1 MKASKNKI
9 YWVKRHTYESSRK
22 NSGGVTTKSPRSLPE
37 EWGEETFFSRASLA
51 RTDCLFP
58 KLAKVSLLAGLILS
72 DSLSLSLWG
81 SLLAEVSHD
90 EAKMRGRRWPRYN
103 FARLPT
109 EVFVKQNEN
118 RAWFHVRVTR
128 IQVLWR
134 ELRFLRHS
142 LLSQPFRLLESD
154 ISFKQEPVIGVSGMR
169 GASCSL
175 PGVVNR

>member
-1 MKASKNKI
+1 MN
-9 YWVKRHTYESSRK
+9 RHTCASSRK
-22 NSGGVTTKSPRSLPE
+22 NSGGVTSKSRRSLSE
-37 EWGEETFFSRASLA
+37 EWGEEKFFSRASL
-51 RTDCLFP
+51 P
-58 KLAKVSLLAGLILS
+58 KLAKVSLLGGLILS
-72 DSLSLSLWG
+72 DSLSLWG

-90 EAKMRGRRWPRYN
+90 EAKMRGRRWPRWN

-154 ISFKQEPVIGVSGMR
+154 TSFKHEPVIGVSGMT

>member
-1 MKASKNKI
+1 MKASKKQNL
-9 YWVKRHTYESSRK
+9 WGKRHTCESSRK

-37 EWGEETFFSRASLA
+37 EWDEEKFFSRASLA

-72 DSLSLSLWG
+72 DSLSLWG

-128 IQVLWR
+128 IQLLWR

-175 PGVVNR
+175 PGVGNR